1 MTHPALDEVV
11 PERIEAADWQAVVDL
26 FYERGWTD
34 GLPIVP
40 PTDTLVDAML
50 AGVPDRD
57 ASEVIGVVP
66 PRWAQATVKIIAVNA
81 VMAGCAPQYMPVL
94 LAAVDAVLDPSFN
107 LGGIQATTHSATP
120 LLVVSG
126 PDLKALGINAGYN
139 VMGQG
144 FRANATI
151 ARALRLIMIN
161 VGGGRPGHTDLAQF
175 GNPGKF
181 GLFLAENDEA
191 SPWEPYRV
199 EHGFAP
205 EDTIVAAFSA
215 EGPHSVTNHV
225 ATDTFGVGI
234 SIASCMSSLGSNNAY
249 GMGEVVVV
257 VGPEHA
263 DFFRKEKWS
272 KEDLRLYL
280 YQKARNKIRD
290 LMFEQRYG
298 RFYNRMW
305 PKWFDRSRDDEE
317 VPVVVRPSDIHIFVA
332 GGPAGRFSAVI
343 PGWGGL
349 GGRSCIRKVRWPG
362 KPSQPDGTMSSGTT
376 SSNT

>member
-1 MTHPALDEVV
+1 MAKQEVV
-11 PERIEAADWQAVVDL
+11 PDELEVEDWQSAVEL
-26 FYERGWTD
+26 FIDKGWTD
-34 GLPIVP
+34 GLPVIP
-40 PTDTLVDAML
+40 PTPEAVERML
-50 AGVPDRD
+50 GGVADRD
-57 ASEVIGVVP
+57 PDEVLGAVP
-66 PRWAQATVKIIAVNA
+66 PRWAQATVRICAVNA
-81 VMAGCAPQYMPVL
+81 VMAGCVPAYMPIV
-94 LAAVDAVLDPSFN
+94 LAAVEAVLEPGFN
-107 LGGIQATTHSATP
+107 LGGIQATTHCATP

-126 PDLKALGINAGYN
+126 PDLKALGINAGHN

-161 VGGGRPGHTDLAQF
+161 VGGGRPGETDLAAM
-175 GNPGKF
+175 GSPSKF

-199 EHGFAP
+199 EHGFDAG
-205 EDTIVAAFSA
+205 DTIVAAFSA

-234 SIASCMSSLGSNNAY
+234 SIASAMSSLGSNNAF
-249 GMGEVVVV
+249 GMGEIVVV

-263 DFFRKEKWS
+263 EFFRKEKWS
-272 KEDLRLYL
+272 KDDLRLYL
-280 YQKARNKIRD
+280 YQKARNRIGD
-290 LMFEQRYG
+290 LMFSQRYG

-305 PKWFDRSRDDEE
+305 PKWFDRTRDDEE
-317 VPVVVRPSDIHIFVA
+317 VPVVVRPDDIHIFVA

-349 GGRSCIRKVRWPG
+349 GGRSTIKKVRFPPRPADA
-362 KPSQPDGTMSSGTT
+362 PSPEAVALPDAT
-376 SSNT
+376 

>member
-1 MTHPALDEVV
+1 MAKTEAVPDE
-11 PERIEAADWQAVVDL
+11 IEVEDWAGGVEL
-26 FYERGWTD
+26 FMDKGWTD
-34 GLPIVP
+34 GLPVVP
-40 PTDTLVDAML
+40 PTPEAVQRML

-57 ASEVIGVVP
+57 PDEVLGTVP
-66 PRWAQATVKIIAVNA
+66 PRWAQATVRICAVNA
-81 VMAGCAPQYMPVL
+81 VMAGCLPAYMPIV
-94 LAAVDAVLDPSFN
+94 LAAVEAVIEPGFN
-107 LGGIQATTHSATP
+107 LAGIQATTHCATP

-126 PDLKALGINAGYN
+126 PELKSLGINAGHN

-161 VGGGRPGHTDLAQF
+161 VGGGRPGETDLAAM
-175 GNPGKF
+175 GSPSKF

-205 EDTIVAAFSA
+205 GDTIVAAFSA

-234 SIASCMSSLGSNNAY
+234 SIASAMSSLGSNNAF

-272 KEDLRLYL
+272 KDDLRLYL
-280 YQKARNKIRD
+280 YQKARNRIGD
-290 LMFEQRYG
+290 LMFSQRYG

-317 VPVVVRPSDIHIFVA
+317 VPVVVRPDDIHIFVA

-349 GGRSCIRKVRWPG
+349 GGRSTIAKVRFPAG
-362 KPSQPDGTMSSGTT
+362 SGAGA
-376 SSNT
+376 

>member
-1 MTHPALDEVV
+1 MSHPALDEIV
-11 PERIEAADWQAVVDL
+11 PERIEAADWHAAVDL
-26 FYERGWTD
+26 FFERGWTD

-40 PTDTLVDAML
+40 PTEELVAAML

-57 ASEVIGVVP
+57 ADEVIGVVP
-66 PRWAQATVKIIAVNA
+66 PRWAQATVKICAINA
-81 VMAGCAPQYMPVL
+81 VMAGCVPAYMPVL
-94 LAAVDAVLDPSFN
+94 LAAIEAVLEPSFN
-107 LGGIQATTHSATP
+107 GGGIQATTHSATP
-120 LLVVSG
+120 LIVVSG
-126 PDLKALGINAGYN
+126 PDLKSLGINAGYN

-151 ARALRLIMIN
+151 ARAVRLLLIN
-161 VGGGRPGHTDLAQF
+161 VGGGRPGHTDLAQM
-175 GNPGKF
+175 GHPGKF
-181 GLFLAENDEA
+181 GFFLAENDEA
-191 SPWEPYRV
+191 SPWEPFRV

-205 EDTIVAAFSA
+205 GDTVVAAFSA

-234 SIASCMSSLGSNNAY
+234 SIASCMSTLGSNNAY
-249 GMGEVVVV
+249 GMGEIVVV

-272 KEDLRLYL
+272 KDDLRLYL
-280 YQKARNKIRD
+280 YQKARNRIGD

-305 PKWFDRSRDDEE
+305 PKWFDRNRDDEQ
-317 VPVVVRPSDIHIFVA
+317 VPVVVRPDDIHLFVA

-349 GGRSCIRKVRWPG
+349 GGRSCIRKVRMPTAASAAVG
-362 KPSQPDGTMSSGTT
+362 P
-376 SSNT
+376 NA